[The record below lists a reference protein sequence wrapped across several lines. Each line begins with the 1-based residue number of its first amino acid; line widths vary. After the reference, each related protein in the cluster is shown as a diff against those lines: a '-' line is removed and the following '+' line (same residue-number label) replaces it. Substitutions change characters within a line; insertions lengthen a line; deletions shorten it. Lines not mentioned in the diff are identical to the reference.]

1 MDPLA
6 DLLGRARATGSLFAE
21 TTLHGRGG
29 LALDAEPAPL
39 ALHVVRT
46 GPLWLQAEG
55 QTTRLGSG
63 DVVMVRGGTKLAFC
77 AGPDEPA
84 TPLSRLLAGRA
95 PEPGVNR
102 LDMPGP
108 AGPAVLLCGAY
119 ALTGSLCDRL
129 LDVLP
134 EVAHVPASQGPLGRV
149 IEVLYD
155 ELDAAAPGQQTALD
169 RVLDLLLV
177 HVLRAH
183 FASGAVVPAWYAALQ
198 DPAVGQALRALHAD
212 PAAAWTVERL
222 AKTVGLSR
230 AAFARRFTA
239 TVGEPPLA
247 YLTGWRIALA
257 KEALHRDGS
266 TLASIAREVGYA
278 SEFALSAAF
287 RRTAGEPPGR
297 WRSRTGTSI
306 TSVAPAERDED
317 DLLPHGGASAD
328 Y

>member
-1 MDPLA
+1 MT

-29 LALDAEPAPL
+29 LALGAEPAPL
-39 ALHVVRT
+39 ALHVVRM
-46 GPLWLQAEG
+46 GPLWLQSQG
-55 QTTRLGSG
+55 QTTQLGPG
-63 DVVMVRGGTKLAFC
+63 DVVMVRGGTRVAFC

-84 TPLSRLLAGRA
+84 TPLSRLLAGRQ

-102 LDMPGP
+102 LDVPGP

-134 EVAHVPASQGPLGRV
+134 GVAHVPASQGPLSSV
-149 IEVLYD
+149 VEVLYD
-155 ELDAAAPGQQTALD
+155 ELDAGAPGQQTALD

-183 FASGAVVPAWYAALQ
+183 FASGATVPGWYASLQ
-198 DPAVGQALRALHAD
+198 DPAVGQALRALHGD

-222 AKTVGLSR
+222 ARTVGLSR

-239 TVGEPPLA
+239 SVGEPPLA

-257 KEALHRDGS
+257 KEALCRNGS
-266 TLASIAREVGYA
+266 TLASVAREVGYA
-278 SEFALSAAF
+278 SEFGLSAAF
-287 RRTAGEPPGR
+287 RRTVGESPGR
-297 WRSRTGTSI
+297 WRERSRAG
-306 TSVAPAERDED
+306 
-317 DLLPHGGASAD
+317 
-328 Y
+328 

>member
-1 MDPLA
+1 VDPLT

-29 LALDAEPAPL
+29 VALGAEPAPL

-46 GPLWLQAEG
+46 GPLWLQTG
-55 QTTRLGSG
+55 GRTTRLGPG
-63 DVVMVRGGTKLAFC
+63 DVVLVRGGTAVAFC
-77 AGPDEPA
+77 AAPDEPA
-84 TPLSRLLAGRA
+84 TPLSRLLAGQP

-102 LDMPGP
+102 VDVPGP

-134 EVAHVPASQGPLGRV
+134 SVAHVRASTGPLNGV
-149 IEVLYD
+149 VEVLYD
-155 ELDAAAPGQQTALD
+155 ELDSAAPGQQTALD

-183 FASGAVVPAWYAALQ
+183 FASGAAVPAWYAALQ
-198 DPAVGQALRALHAD
+198 DPAVSRALRALHGD

-230 AAFARRFTA
+230 AALARRFTIA
-239 TVGEPPLA
+239 VGEPPLT

-257 KEALHRDGS
+257 KEALLRDGS
-266 TLASIAREVGYA
+266 TLASVAREVGYA

-287 RRTAGEPPGR
+287 RRTVGEPPGR
-297 WRSRTGTSI
+297 WRSRTATML
-306 TSVAPAERDED
+306 APPLKA
-317 DLLPHGGASAD
+317 AT
-328 Y
+328 

>member
-1 MDPLA
+1 VDPLT

-29 LALDAEPAPL
+29 VALGAEPAPL

-46 GPLWLQAEG
+46 GPLWLQTG
-55 QTTRLGSG
+55 GRTTRLGPG
-63 DVVMVRGGTKLAFC
+63 DVVLVRGGTAVAFC
-77 AGPDEPA
+77 AAPDEPA
-84 TPLSRLLAGRA
+84 TPLSRLLAGQP

-102 LDMPGP
+102 VDVPGP

-134 EVAHVPASQGPLGRV
+134 SVAHVPASPGPLNGV
-149 IEVLYD
+149 VEVLYD

-183 FASGAVVPAWYAALQ
+183 FASGAAVPAWYAALQ
-198 DPAVGQALRALHAD
+198 DPAVSRALRALHGD

-230 AAFARRFTA
+230 AALARRFTIA
-239 TVGEPPLA
+239 VGEPPLT

-257 KEALHRDGS
+257 KEALLRDGS
-266 TLASIAREVGYA
+266 TLASVAREVGYA

-287 RRTAGEPPGR
+287 RRTVGEPPGR
-297 WRSRTGTSI
+297 WRSRTATML
-306 TSVAPAERDED
+306 APPLKA
-317 DLLPHGGASAD
+317 AT
-328 Y
+328 

>member
-1 MDPLA
+1 MDPLT

-29 LALDAEPAPL
+29 LALGAEPAPL
-39 ALHVVRT
+39 ALHVVRA
-46 GPLWLQAEG
+46 GPLWLQAQG
-55 QTTRLGSG
+55 VATRLGPG
-63 DVVMVRGGTKLAFC
+63 DVVLVRGGTDVAFC

-84 TPLSRLLAGRA
+84 TPLSRLLAGRQV
-95 PEPGVNR
+95 EPGVNR
-102 LDMPGP
+102 LDIAGP

-129 LDVLP
+129 LDGLP
-134 EVAHVPASQGPLGRV
+134 AVAHLPASPGPLSRV
-149 IEVLYD
+149 VDVLYD

-183 FASGAVVPAWYAALQ
+183 FASGAAVPAWYAASQ
-198 DPAVGQALRALHAD
+198 DPVVGQALRALHGD

-222 AKTVGLSR
+222 ARTVGLSR
-230 AAFARRFTA
+230 AAFARRFSNA
-239 TVGEPPLA
+239 VGEPPLA

-266 TLASIAREVGYA
+266 TLASVAREVGYA

-287 RRTAGEPPGR
+287 RRTVGEPPGR
-297 WRSRTGTSI
+297 WRSRTG
-306 TSVAPAERDED
+306 
-317 DLLPHGGASAD
+317 
-328 Y
+328 

>member
-1 MDPLA
+1 MDPLT

-29 LALDAEPAPL
+29 VALGAEPAPL

-46 GPLWLQAEG
+46 GPLWLQTG
-55 QTTRLGSG
+55 GRTTRLGPG
-63 DVVMVRGGTKLAFC
+63 DVVLVRGGTAVAFC
-77 AGPDEPA
+77 AAPDEPA
-84 TPLSRLLAGRA
+84 TPLSRLLAGQP

-102 LDMPGP
+102 VDVPGP

-134 EVAHVPASQGPLGRV
+134 SVAHVRASTGPLNGV
-149 IEVLYD
+149 VEVLYD
-155 ELDAAAPGQQTALD
+155 ELDSAAPGQQTALD

-183 FASGAVVPAWYAALQ
+183 FASGAAVPAWYAALQ
-198 DPAVGQALRALHAD
+198 DPAVSRALRALHGD

-230 AAFARRFTA
+230 AALARRFTIA
-239 TVGEPPLA
+239 VGEPPLT

-257 KEALHRDGS
+257 KEALLRDGS
-266 TLASIAREVGYA
+266 TLASVAREVGYA

-287 RRTAGEPPGR
+287 RRTVGEPPGR
-297 WRSRTGTSI
+297 WRSRTATML
-306 TSVAPAERDED
+306 APPLKA
-317 DLLPHGGASAD
+317 AT
-328 Y
+328 